1 MQESNQG
8 IKSIVIIDDKDLNY
22 QTLGKNRKDL
32 YVALVS
38 MLKGFKWKDI
48 KQCMV
53 FFNNSDISEEK
64 EDTING
70 TKFCLI
76 PLNFSDEKELY
87 FSEKKV
93 ISDQNKLTD
102 VLSNLTKK
110 ETLILLDVVLTDDN
124 QDKQTK
130 ENAIQMSL
138 GLYGNLLK
146 SRFNVLY
153 YSTCASDYRG
163 RITDEIYNSV
173 IEMDWYDVRSS
184 AIEII
189 RRAGQEYEL

>member
-38 MLKGFKWKDI
+38 MLKGFKWKGI
-48 KQCMV
+48 EQCTV
-53 FFNNSDISEEK
+53 FFNNSGDSKEEE
-64 EDTING
+64 EDING
-70 TKFCLI
+70 IKFCLI
-76 PLNFSDEKELY
+76 PLNFSDKKELDL
-87 FSEKKV
+87 
-93 ISDQNKLTD
+93 SDENDNYVQNKLRG
-102 VLSNLTKK
+102 VLSQLNKK

-124 QDKQTK
+124 QEK
-130 ENAIQMSL
+130 EKKGKAIQMSL
-138 GLYGNLLK
+138 DLYGNLLK
-146 SRFNVLY
+146 NQFNVLY

-189 RRAGQEYEL
+189 RRAR